1 MRFSIGAVDQP
12 RNKKITRKPKVA
24 LGTLNSVGFDD
35 PNDLEMA
42 NSGTLEG
49 KDSDTLEGTDS
60 AALEAANAVLL
71 EGPLLETLSA
81 ALLAAG
87 QPLKPKE
94 ISNLLGVP
102 TEAAHRL
109 IETLRRRFTDA
120 SLGFDIEAVAGGYRL
135 IVAQRV
141 VSRLEPL
148 MAPPALP
155 GLSPASLETLA
166 IIAYRQPVTRGEI
179 ELMRGASAGST
190 LETLQERELVKVV
203 GRKEDAGRPMLYGTT
218 ERFLIEFGLSH
229 LSDLPALDEDD
240 LGGFLR
246 G

>member
-24 LGTLNSVGFDD
+24 LGTVNPVGFDGLD
-35 PNDLEMA
+35 DLEMA
-42 NSGTLEG
+42 DSGR
-49 KDSDTLEGTDS
+49 
-60 AALEAANAVLL
+60 LEAANAVLL
-71 EGPLLETLSA
+71 EAANPDTLEGALLETLSA

-87 QPLKPKE
+87 QPIKPKE
-94 ISNLLGVP
+94 ISGLLGVP
-102 TEAAHRL
+102 NEAAHRL

-148 MAPPALP
+148 MAPPPLP

-218 ERFLIEFGLSH
+218 ERFLIEFGLSQ
-229 LSDLPALDEDD
+229 LSDLPVLDEDD

>member
-1 MRFSIGAVDQP
+1 MRISIGAVDQVKS
-12 RNKKITRKPKVA
+12 KKITRAA
-24 LGTLNSVGFDD
+24 LS
-35 PNDLEMA
+35 P
-42 NSGTLEG
+42 SGTTETVLHEALTALEV
-49 KDSDTLEGTDS
+49 TDS
-60 AALEAANAVLL
+60 VALEASVTPSRPVSA
-71 EGPLLETLSA
+71 EDPLLETLSG

-87 QPLKPKE
+87 QPLKPKDM
-94 ISNLLGVP
+94 SHLLGVP
-102 TEAAHRL
+102 TETAHRL
-109 IETLRRRFTDA
+109 IEVLRRRFKDA

-135 IVAQRV
+135 IVAQSV

-166 IIAYRQPVTRGEI
+166 IVAYRQPVTRGEI

-218 ERFLIEFGLSH
+218 ERFLIEFGLTG
-229 LSDLPALDEDD
+229 LGDLPVLDEED